1 MSRTHREHVD
11 SREPFIPD
19 AAADEDCAEFARFLD
34 GSLSREAQ
42 QAEIDAANA
51 ELALFATALN
61 LAMGQLE
68 SMVDG
73 GDDIVVIVEVIELE
87 MGIPPF

>member
-19 AAADEDCAEFARFLD
+19 AGADADWREFERYLD
-34 GSLSREAQ
+34 GSLGQPSQE
-42 QAEIDAANA
+42 EIDAANA